1 MNLNTSGDDRE
12 RVQLYVDATAN
23 TTVYN
28 PSAALIKTSRIKT
41 PFSMKHSH
49 RPRPHW
55 HTLIG
60 HILEV
65 GRVRTRL
72 VKQKH
77 TVPRSPISKSTP
89 YIPGFKQLLLLLLF
103 CCFFSSF
110 FARKVFRGRLQ
121 SSYIHKGGFATVQS
135 TGCCWGLDLL

>member
-49 RPRPHW
+49 RPRPH
-55 HTLIG
+55 
-60 HILEV
+60 
-65 GRVRTRL
+65 
-72 VKQKH
+72 
-77 TVPRSPISKSTP
+77 
-89 YIPGFKQLLLLLLF
+89 
-103 CCFFSSF
+103 
-110 FARKVFRGRLQ
+110 
-121 SSYIHKGGFATVQS
+121 
-135 TGCCWGLDLL
+135 